1 MQVWLKFVLF
11 LLKIEKIAPTSR
23 IGLNLQ
29 KAEVV
34 NPRYSRQIALPEV
47 GNKGQKKLSQTSV
60 LVVGAGGLGCPAL
73 LSLAAAGVGR
83 IGIVDGDRIEL
94 SNLHR
99 QMIYRES
106 DVGRLKAE
114 AAAERLR
121 ERNSEVE
128 IEPHPVY
135 LSSENGMEIIS
146 NYDIIIDGTDNF
158 PTRYLI
164 NDASVLS
171 GKPFVYGSIYR
182 FEGQL
187 SLFNHLRKDG
197 IRGPNYRDLFPEPPP
212 PELAPDC
219 ADAGVLGVLPAI
231 VGTMQAA
238 EAIKWIAGLGGL
250 HDGSLLLFDALHAES
265 RHVELSKRD
274 DNPLTGTNPKI
285 TGLIDY
291 EAFCRSE
298 SGDETVPEITPAE
311 LSEKLKRGE
320 SVRLIDVRSPEEHR
334 AFNIGGEL
342 IPVNKL
348 DPGSFRSDPGRPSV
362 FYCRTGRRSGEAV
375 QQLIDGG
382 AENLLNLQGGME
394 AWKRTNSS

>member
-1 MQVWLKFVLF
+1 LVEIRAIFVEDRKNRPF
-11 LLKIEKIAPTSR
+11 IR
-23 IGLNLQ
+23 IGLNFH

-34 NPRYSRQIALPEV
+34 NPRYSRQIALPELGV
-47 GNKGQKKLSQTSV
+47 KGQEKLKQASV

-73 LSLAAAGVGR
+73 LSLAAAGVGKV
-83 IGIVDGDRIEL
+83 GIVDGDRVEL

-99 QMIYRES
+99 QMLYRES

-128 IEPHPVY
+128 IETHPQY
-135 LSSENGMEIIS
+135 LSSENGMEIMGD
-146 NYDIIIDGTDNF
+146 YDIIIDGTDNF
-158 PTRYLI
+158 PARYLI

-187 SLFNHLRKDG
+187 SLFNVLRKNG

-219 ADAGVLGVLPAI
+219 ADAGVLGVLPVM

-238 EAIKWIAGLGGL
+238 EAIKWIVGMEGL
-250 HDGSLLLFDALHAES
+250 HDGRLLLFDALHGES

-274 DNPLTGTNPKI
+274 DNPLTGTDPKI

-291 EAFCRSE
+291 EAFCRTG
-298 SGDETVPEITPAE
+298 SGDESVPEITPTE

-342 IPVNKL
+342 IPVEKL
-348 DPGSFRSDPGRPSV
+348 DPDSFRSEPGLLSV

-375 QQLIDGG
+375 QQLTERG
-382 AENLLNLQGGME
+382 AKNLLNLRGGME
-394 AWKRTNSS
+394 AWKRIITS

>member
-1 MQVWLKFVLF
+1 MLF
-11 LLKIEKIAPTSR
+11 LLKIEKIAPSSR
-23 IGLNLQ
+23 IGLNLH
-29 KAEVV
+29 KTEVV
-34 NPRYSRQIALPEV
+34 NPRYSRQIALPEL
-47 GNKGQKKLSQTSV
+47 GIKGQEKLSQASV

-83 IGIVDGDRIEL
+83 IGIADGDRVEL

-99 QMIYRES
+99 QMLYRES

-114 AAAERLR
+114 AAAERLT

-128 IEPHPVY
+128 VETHPQY
-135 LSSENGMEIIS
+135 LSSENGMEIMGD
-146 NYDIIIDGTDNF
+146 YDIIIDGTDNF
-158 PTRYLI
+158 PARYLI

-171 GKPFVYGSIYR
+171 GLPFVHGSIYR

-187 SLFNHLRKDG
+187 SLFNVLREDG

-219 ADAGVLGVLPAI
+219 ADAGVLGVLPVM

-238 EAIKWIAGLGGL
+238 EAIKWMVGMEGL
-250 HDGSLLLFDALHAES
+250 HDGRLILFDALHGES

-274 DNPLTGTNPKI
+274 DNPLTGTDPKI

-291 EAFCRSE
+291 EAFCRTGSE
-298 SGDETVPEITPAE
+298 NESVPEITPSE

-320 SVRLIDVRSPEEHR
+320 GVRLIDVRSPEEHR

-342 IPVNKL
+342 IPLENL
-348 DPGSFRSDPGRPSV
+348 DSDSFRSEPGRLSV
-362 FYCRTGRRSGEAV
+362 LYCRTGRRSGEAV
-375 QQLIDGG
+375 QQLTERG
-382 AENLLNLQGGME
+382 AKNLINLQGGME
-394 AWKRTNSS
+394 AWKRIITS

>member
-1 MQVWLKFVLF
+1 M
-11 LLKIEKIAPTSR
+11 
-23 IGLNLQ
+23 
-29 KAEVV
+29 

-47 GNKGQKKLSQTSV
+47 GAKGQKKLSQASV

-73 LSLAAAGVGR
+73 LALTAAGVGR
-83 IGIVDGDRIEL
+83 IGIVDGDRVEL

-99 QMIYRES
+99 QMLYRES

-128 IEPHPVY
+128 IETHPVY
-135 LSSENGMEIIS
+135 LSSENGMEIIGG
-146 NYDIIIDGTDNF
+146 YDIIIDGTDNF

-187 SLFNHLRKDG
+187 SLFNHLREDG
-197 IRGPNYRDLFPEPPP
+197 VRGPNYRDLFPEPPP
-212 PELAPDC
+212 AELAPDC
-219 ADAGVLGVLPAI
+219 ADAGVLGVLPTMI
-231 VGTMQAA
+231 GTMQAA
-238 EAIKWIAGLGGL
+238 ETIKWIAGLDGL
-250 HDGSLLLFDALHAES
+250 LDGRLLLFDALHLES
-265 RHVELSKRD
+265 RHVGLSKRD
-274 DNPLTGTNPKI
+274 DNPLTGATPKI

-291 EAFCRSE
+291 EVFCRSGSADE
-298 SGDETVPEITPAE
+298 SIPEITPAE

-342 IPVNKL
+342 IPVEKL
-348 DPGSFRSDPGRPSV
+348 DPDSFCSEHGRPSL
-362 FYCRTGRRSGEAV
+362 FYCRTGRRSGKVV
-375 QQLIDGG
+375 QRLIDSG
-382 AENLLNLQGGME
+382 AENLFNLQGGME
-394 AWKRTNSS
+394 AWKRIINS